1 MQKTMI
7 NPDDIRSAQF
17 LDTYFPIVDGVVQ
30 TVHNYAEY
38 MNRSAYSCVVTPKA
52 LKKEFDDS
60 SLSYDVFRTAAVNL
74 SVAEYCVP
82 TPKFD
87 GKIKQILV
95 EKNIDIF
102 HAHSPFFE
110 GTFAASYAKKLG
122 IPSVATFHSKYYDD
136 AINITHSKILAKVVM
151 KKVVRFFNSVDSVWA
166 CSHGTADTLRS
177 YGFSG
182 DIFVMDNGT
191 SFKAPDNPDELRER
205 AAHAYSIPQNKKIL
219 LFVGHQI
226 WHKNL
231 RLILDTFKMLTD
243 HSDDYRLLIVG
254 NGYDEQAIRKYADSL
269 SFPDG
274 AIRFLGRIV
283 DRDLLSGVYLNADL
297 FFFPSVYDNSPLVVR
312 EAASLGVPS
321 LLTEGSNAAE
331 AVEKNLTGFTAKEN
345 KVAMY
350 GEILRIFSTDGLL
363 KKVSEGA
370 RKHVAKTWDELIPIV
385 QQKYAEI
392 IEKYKFEHKY

>member
-7 NPDDIRSAQF
+7 NPEDIRSAQF

-38 MNRSAYSCVVTPKA
+38 MNRSAYACVVTPKT
-52 LKKEFDDS
+52 KNKDFDDK
-60 SLSYDVFRTAAVNL
+60 SLSYDVFRTSAINL

-87 GKIKQILV
+87 GKLKEALA
-95 EKNIDIF
+95 EKKINIF

-136 AINITHSKILAKVVM
+136 VVNITHSKTLAKIIT

-166 CSHGTADTLRS
+166 CSNGTADTLRS
-177 YGFSG
+177 YGYSG

-191 SFKAPDNPDELRER
+191 TFKAPDNPEELSDK
-205 AAHAYSIPQNKKIL
+205 AAQTFGIPSDKKIL

-231 RLILDTFKMLTD
+231 KLVLDTFKMLSD

-274 AIRFLGRIV
+274 AVRFLGRIV

-331 AVEKNLTGFTAKEN
+331 AVEKNLTGFTAAEN

-350 GEILRIFSTDGLL
+350 GEILRIFTTDGLL
-363 KKVSEGA
+363 KTASEGA
-370 RKHVAKTWDELIPIV
+370 RKHVAKPWEELIPQV
-385 QQKYAEI
+385 QQKYAQI
-392 IEKYKFEHKY
+392 IEKYDFEHK